1 VNLEKYQIESNEGF
15 EIFDF
20 YSHGPKGI
28 IHKRV
33 MYLPTSEPNLW
44 QLIMGDY
51 NPETD
56 KLDVYNVTNN
66 NDREKV
72 LATVGATLFTFFN
85 KHPKLMVYAK
95 GSTEPRTRLYQMGIN
110 QLIDE
115 IDPEFYVFGELDGE
129 YERFNK
135 NINYKSFIVIKK
147 EK

>member
-1 VNLEKYQIESNEGF
+1 
-15 EIFDF
+15 
-20 YSHGPKGI
+20 
-28 IHKRV
+28 

-56 KLDVYNVTNN
+56 KLDVCNVTNN

-115 IDPEFYVFGELDGE
+115 IDLEFYVFGELDGE